1 MTTEVRDNPEQARY
15 EIRVDGE
22 LAGFATYQREDGRL
36 ALLHTEIDDAHQGQG
51 LGGTLIAGALDAA
64 RAAQLPVRPYC
75 PFVRTYLKE
84 HPDQA
89 DLVAADDRGRF
100 GL

>member
-1 MTTEVRDNPEQARY
+1 
-15 EIRVDGE
+15 
-22 LAGFATYQREDGRL
+22 
-36 ALLHTEIDDAHQGQG
+36 
-51 LGGTLIAGALDAA
+51 
-64 RAAQLPVRPYC
+64 VRPYC